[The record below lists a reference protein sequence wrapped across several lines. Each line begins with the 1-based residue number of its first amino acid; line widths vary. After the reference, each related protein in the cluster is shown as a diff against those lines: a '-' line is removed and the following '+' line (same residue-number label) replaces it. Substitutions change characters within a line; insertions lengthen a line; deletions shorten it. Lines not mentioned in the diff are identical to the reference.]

1 MSNLVVGR
9 VVVLEMSL
17 SEAPR
22 DFLIA
27 LELCSSEKPVGNN
40 DVKALRVSFYLK
52 HLDMLFGIPISSQ
65 LSKAP
70 RFSLGVVSFNEN
82 QIGTKVF
89 SVPIWLNETR

>member
-22 DFLIA
+22 AFLIA

-40 DVKALRVSFYLK
+40 YVKALRVSFYLK
-52 HLDMLFGIPISSQ
+52 HLDVLFGIPINTS
-65 LSKAP
+65 
-70 RFSLGVVSFNEN
+70 
-82 QIGTKVF
+82 IG
-89 SVPIWLNETR
+89 IQ